1 MLFSDVYITS
11 PLRSLPLPPFTRSPS
26 AFIGRLAELPSM
38 PFAVLNGTP
47 GYINLL
53 DACNAWQMAAE
64 LKVRHLVGVI
74 LVRISVI

>member
-1 MLFSDVYITS
+1 
-11 PLRSLPLPPFTRSPS
+11 
-26 AFIGRLAELPSM
+26 M